1 VKEGRI
7 LAESNATSCT
17 DISDGLVSELGE
29 IIAANEEKI
38 GIRFYEDKIPIRPI
52 LDVVARISGKNIR
65 EMVMYYGKDFEL
77 LFTINSKDFGY
88 LKEKMEVHVIGEV
101 TSSGRIEMIDKGGET
116 NILVPRGYEHLNK
129 QK

>member
-1 VKEGRI
+1 
-7 LAESNATSCT
+7 
-17 DISDGLVSELGE
+17 
-29 IIAANEEKI
+29 
-38 GIRFYEDKIPIRPI
+38 
-52 LDVVARISGKNIR
+52 
-65 EMVMYYGKDFEL
+65 MVMYYGEDFEL